1 MAGSTAMSG
10 FGQAVQDYLALRRSL
25 GHDLAEAA
33 RLLPGLVTY
42 LDDNGESTLTT
53 SVVMAW
59 AMLPDAATS
68 PTVWPR
74 RVTAARGFA
83 RYMTGIDPKTEIPP
97 LGVIPYRQRW
107 RPPFIY
113 SPADIVALM
122 QATHQLLPSPLRA
135 ATYET
140 LIGLLATTGMRIGEA
155 IKLERSDI
163 DWSAGVIL
171 IRESKFGK
179 TRHVP
184 VQSSTLEALE
194 AFASRRDHL
203 QLDQTKTNFFVSR
216 NGNPLIYA
224 DVSETFRRLISTA
237 GVGTCSSAR
246 PRLHDMRH
254 TFAVATLLRWYRDGG
269 DVQSRLP
276 WLSTYLGHRD
286 PRSTYWYLSAAPE
299 LLALAAN
306 RLEGIG
312 PVIAP

>member
-1 MAGSTAMSG
+1 MSA
-10 FGQAVQDYLALRRSL
+10 FGQAVEEYLALRRSL
-25 GHDLAEAA
+25 GHDLADAA
-33 RLLPGLVTY
+33 RLLPSLVSY
-42 LDDNGESTLTT
+42 LDDNGASTLTT
-53 SVVMAW
+53 SVVATW
-59 AMLPDAATS
+59 AMLPDAESS

-83 RYMTGIDPKTEIPP
+83 RYMTGIDPRTEIPP
-97 LGVIPYRQRW
+97 LGLIPYRQRW

-113 SPADIVALM
+113 TPADIVALM
-122 QATHQLLPSPLRA
+122 DQTHRLLPSPLRA
-135 ATYET
+135 VTYET
-140 LIGLLATTGMRIGEA
+140 LMGLLAATGMRIGEA
-155 IKLERSDI
+155 LKLDRSDI
-163 DWSAGVIL
+163 DWSTGVIL

-179 TRHVP
+179 TRQVP
-184 VQSSTLEALE
+184 VQLSTLDALRS
-194 AFASRRDHL
+194 FADQRDRL
-203 QLDQTKTNFFVSR
+203 TTGSPMSSFFVSR
-216 NGNPLIYA
+216 NGNRLIYA
-224 DVSETFRRLISTA
+224 DVSETFRRLVDAA
-237 GVGTCSSAR
+237 GVGARSSAR

-254 TFAVATLLRWYRDGG
+254 TFAVATLLGWYRDGA

>member
-1 MAGSTAMSG
+1 MSA
-10 FGQAVQDYLALRRSL
+10 FSQAVEDYLALRRSL
-25 GHDLAEAA
+25 GHDLADAA
-33 RLLPGLVTY
+33 RLLPSLVSY
-42 LDDNGESTLTT
+42 LDDNGKSTMTT
-53 SVVMAW
+53 SIVVAW
-59 AMLPDAATS
+59 AMLPDAESS

-83 RYMTGIDPKTEIPP
+83 RYMTGIDPGTEIPP
-97 LGVIPYRQRW
+97 LGLIPYRQRW

-113 SPADIVALM
+113 TPADIVALM
-122 QATHQLLPSPLRA
+122 QQAHRLLPTPLRA
-135 ATYET
+135 VTHET
-140 LIGLLATTGMRIGEA
+140 LIGLLAATGMRIGEA

-163 DWSAGVIL
+163 DWSTGVLL

-179 TRHVP
+179 TRQVP
-184 VQSSTLEALE
+184 VQPSTLEALQS
-194 AFASRRDHL
+194 FAAQRDRL
-203 QLDQTKTNFFVSR
+203 QPTSPMSSFFVSR
-216 NGNPLIYA
+216 NGNRLIYS
-224 DVSETFRRLISTA
+224 DVSETFRRLVNAA
-237 GVGTCSSAR
+237 GVGAQSSVR

-254 TFAVATLLRWYRDGG
+254 TFAVATLLGWYRDGD